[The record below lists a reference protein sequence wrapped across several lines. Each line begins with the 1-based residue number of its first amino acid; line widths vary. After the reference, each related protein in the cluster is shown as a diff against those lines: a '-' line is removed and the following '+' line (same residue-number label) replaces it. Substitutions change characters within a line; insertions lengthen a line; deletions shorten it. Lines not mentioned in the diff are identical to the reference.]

1 MFASWGIVWHHAS
14 QTARYLFSS
23 NLRWIS
29 FIKPSLNLPFSQLY
43 RLLSES
49 WSVSS
54 SIFRQF
60 KSIFCLHHNG
70 GIVKKQMWIQDNSL
84 EFVLPPVAWRE
95 FNVHFMQKHPKWTAR
110 LPLSASCFLIAQA
123 GFFTC
128 CTTTV
133 GLYWDI
139 MILIKFLLPSRD
151 FFL

>member
-49 WSVSS
+49 WSVSF
-54 SIFRQF
+54 SIPLQF

-70 GIVKKQMWIQDNSL
+70 GIIKKCEFQTILWSLCYPRLRDDNSTCIL
-84 EFVLPPVAWRE
+84 CKNIQNELP
-95 FNVHFMQKHPKWTAR
+95 
-110 LPLSASCFLIAQA
+110 ASCFVIAQA
-123 GFFTC
+123 GFFIC

-139 MILIKFLLPSRD
+139 MILIKFLELSRD